1 MQFIAFYAYTVI
13 WFLCCGTFQSANAT
27 EHATQAPVE
36 SPSKELYHNADLHS
50 MQTESGGIWV
60 KGIIPTHLRGKSLIL
75 QIPSANLHD
84 YELFLHEEGEL
95 RKQSTVDVTSPV
107 HAPSRFPRFH
117 MQSTDSIYILHFP
130 DRTLK
135 IAEVQ
140 LEERGAFTS
149 SESMRF
155 FRIGLYYGLALMSI
169 VFNFV
174 FYLIFKDRRFI
185 TYCLL
190 LLTIFIT
197 FFYEDGMFYFFSDG
211 KWTLDYLMVWNNSIT
226 ALIAVPFTMYF
237 LDLQAFF
244 RRYKSWYQYGTVLLL
259 LAALLYTCT
268 DILFFY
274 AMVYILC
281 FVIAGSCIVRAAM
294 RFRKDVYARFL
305 VLAFGL
311 VLLTGILYVLYT
323 HIDSHTFSFF
333 DLGTFRLISALE
345 IISVSFAI
353 IYKVRALQDEN
364 EKNRRELDNYLR
376 FIHQETP
383 ADEASLGSITSPIDE
398 NQQSDAKKYAVSER
412 LKDLHDLTERET
424 EVLLCIWEGLTNK
437 EIADKLFISVST
449 TKYHIGNLYV
459 KLDVKNRNQVQTL
472 RE

>member
-1 MQFIAFYAYTVI
+1 MQSRYFLTCAII
-13 WFLCCGTFQSANAT
+13 WFLCCAASRTANAAQYALQPT
-27 EHATQAPVE
+27 GQ
-36 SPSKELYHNADLHS
+36 SPSEELYNNAELHS
-50 MQTESGGIWV
+50 LETETGGVWV
-60 KGIIPTHLRGKSLIL
+60 KGIIPKDLRNKSLIL

-84 YELFLHEEGEL
+84 YELFLHENGDL
-95 RKQSTVDVTSPV
+95 RKQSTVDIGSPA
-107 HAPSRFPRFH
+107 HTPSRFPRFH
-117 MQSTDSIYILHFP
+117 IHSIDSIYLLHFP
-130 DRTLK
+130 DRALK
-135 IAEVQ
+135 VAEVQ
-140 LEERGAFTS
+140 LEERGAFIS

-197 FFYEDGMFYFFSDG
+197 FFYEDGMFYFFSNG

-226 ALIAVPFTMYF
+226 ALIALPFTMYF

-244 RRYKSWYQYGTVLLL
+244 RRYRTWYLYGSMMLLL
-259 LAALLYTCT
+259 SALLFTIT
-268 DILFFY
+268 DNLLFY
-274 AMVYILC
+274 ALVYVLC
-281 FVIAGSCIVRAAM
+281 FLLAGSCIFLAAM

-311 VLLTGILYVLYT
+311 VIITGILYVLYT

-364 EKNRRELDNYLR
+364 EKNRQELDQYLR
-376 FIHQETP
+376 FIDQETP
-383 ADEASLGSITSPIDE
+383 PPDAVLSPTISAIHEPQPNDV
-398 NQQSDAKKYAVSER
+398 QKHAVSER
-412 LKDLHDLTERET
+412 LKRLHDLTERET
-424 EVLLCIWEGLTNK
+424 EVLGCIWEGLTNK

-449 TKYHIGNLYV
+449 AKYHISNLYV